1 VLCIAP
7 AIAGPVQVFRDE
19 GDFVDMIHLIP
30 FYHETFDAVPAG
42 VDAPSRAFTDGH
54 YAFEVSAI
62 GPGDNLLFNAPG
74 LVSTLSQDDAL
85 RVAVTSN
92 NVMAIGAR
100 LFAGDALF
108 ETDFARISVTLD
120 GGQTETFDVFGSE
133 FIGFYSSSPIHEIT
147 ISDDAG
153 NLWPVL
159 DSVYLA
165 GIPAPGT
172 MLPLACAGALVFR
185 PRRSAPTPSRT

>member
-1 VLCIAP
+1 
-7 AIAGPVQVFRDE
+7 
-19 GDFVDMIHLIP
+19 
-30 FYHETFDAVPAG
+30 
-42 VDAPSRAFTDGH
+42 
-54 YAFEVSAI
+54 
-62 GPGDNLLFNAPG
+62 
-74 LVSTLSQDDAL
+74 
-85 RVAVTSN
+85 
-92 NVMAIGAR
+92 
-100 LFAGDALF
+100 
-108 ETDFARISVTLD
+108 VTLD